1 MTNIVNYSY
10 HTFKGCGGPER
21 YQMLTVKDYELEH
34 LNYSWNSL
42 LQWWLVT
49 KLCVVSLG
57 VTLRMVVELD
67 SNSNI
72 IIEIVSKTKHV
83 IN

>member
-1 MTNIVNYSY
+1 MSSY
-10 HTFKGCGGPER
+10 ISR
-21 YQMLTVKDYELEH
+21 
-34 LNYSWNSL
+34 
-42 LQWWLVT
+42 
-49 KLCVVSLG
+49 VVSLG

-72 IIEIVSKTKHV
+72 IIEIISKTKRV

>member
-1 MTNIVNYSY
+1 MSSY
-10 HTFKGCGGPER
+10 K
-21 YQMLTVKDYELEH
+21 
-34 LNYSWNSL
+34 S
-42 LQWWLVT
+42 
-49 KLCVVSLG
+49 CVVSLG

-72 IIEIVSKTKHV
+72 IIEIISKTKRV